1 MQINKIQSTNSPS
14 FNAMLRIK
22 SPANVINTI
31 RGNSIVL
38 NANEV
43 LINPEAIEAIIPKST
58 GQILITTKNFYY
70 EILTKIKENTLE
82 KLDAACAKAKSL
94 GTDAKAVEFID

>member
-1 MQINKIQSTNSPS
+1 MLINKNQSTKSPS

-22 SPANVINTI
+22 SPTNVMNTI
-31 RGNSIVL
+31 RGNAISF
-38 NANEV
+38 NADEI

-94 GTDAKAVEFID
+94 GADAKAVEFID